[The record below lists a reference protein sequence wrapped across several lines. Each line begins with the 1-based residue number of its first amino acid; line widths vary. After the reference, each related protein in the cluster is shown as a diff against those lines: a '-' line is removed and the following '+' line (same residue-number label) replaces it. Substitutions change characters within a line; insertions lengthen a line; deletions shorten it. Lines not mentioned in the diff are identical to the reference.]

1 MTNFKQL
8 LIENIPKE
16 LESYFDSY
24 LQAIEK
30 IVALNINSPDELL
43 NTLNNSQID
52 IDLRREIIPLL
63 TWLHYKPVTRVF
75 IRIANDKDEPI
86 QLRRT
91 AMIYLRS
98 LDPKSGL
105 KTLKLLLS
113 NPDPSVRLTAISVL
127 QLSPSRYTFKLATEI
142 IMHHKDIEVRR
153 EATRILGSVASL
165 TKKEKQSGLQF
176 LSDRIADKR
185 EDAIVKAYAIEALGN
200 MRDEQSFETFIKH
213 LSHRSPEIR
222 YMSAYALGEVGD
234 VNTIPILEQCLKD
247 TGLFESWGTVADS
260 AAEAIEIIKQK
271 YSDLR
276 D

>member
-1 MTNFKQL
+1 MTNFEQL

-16 LESYFDSY
+16 LEAYIDRY

-30 IVALNINSPDELL
+30 ILALNINSPDELL

-52 IDLRREIIPLL
+52 VQLRGEIIPLL
-63 TWLHYKPVTRVF
+63 TWIGYKPAIRVF
-75 IRIANDKDEPI
+75 TCIANDMDEPI

-98 LDPKSGL
+98 LDPRRGL

-113 NPDPSVRLTAISVL
+113 NPNPSVRLTAVSVL
-127 QLSPSRYTFKLATEI
+127 QLNPSRYTFKLATEI
-142 IMHHKDIEVRR
+142 VMHQKDVEVRR

-176 LSDRIADKR
+176 LSDRIADKS
-185 EDAIVKAYAIEALGN
+185 EDTIVKAYAIEALGN

>member
-1 MTNFKQL
+1 MTNFEQL

-24 LQAIEK
+24 HQAIEK

-52 IDLRREIIPLL
+52 VQLRREIIPLL
-63 TWLHYKPVTRVF
+63 TWIDYKPAIRVF
-75 IRIANDKDEPI
+75 TRIANDMDESI

-98 LDPKSGL
+98 LAPKSGL

-113 NPDPSVRLTAISVL
+113 NPNPSVRLTAISVL
-127 QLSPSRYTFKLATEI
+127 QLNPSRYTFKLATEI
-142 IMHHKDIEVRR
+142 VMHQKDIEVRR

-185 EDAIVKAYAIEALGN
+185 EDATVKAYAIEALGN

-247 TGLFESWGTVADS
+247 TGLFESWGTVAD
-260 AAEAIEIIKQK
+260 AAVEAIKIIKQK